1 MFCLFC
7 LFRLFACLPVLD
19 YQFVYSVLCNTY
31 RSDPGSMTGSHHFRP
46 TASGRLAEFPPS
58 PSPVL
63 LSCLSLAFR
72 CSAPTLPRLSPPLPL
87 GFLSFF
93 LSFYSNSPVLS
104 LSHSLFLLPF
114 YTLPRS
120 LSLTTT
126 SIIYSPPPYSPFT
139 SYPRSISYPFL
150 HDLIPP
156 PQCHLNPPIGTIPF

>member
-63 LSCLSLAFR
+63 LVCPLLFAAR
-72 CSAPTLPRLSPPLPL
+72 PLPCPGYL
-87 GFLSFF
+87 LLFHWASCLSFF

>member
-93 LSFYSNSPVLS
+93 LSFFLLELPCSISLS
-104 LSHSLFLLPF
+104 LSLSSSILYSPSFTLPYNNLHNLFPPSLLSFHILPSIYLLPIS
-114 YTLPRS
+114 TRS
-120 LSLTTT
+120 HPSSTM
-126 SIIYSPPPYSPFT
+126 SS
-139 SYPRSISYPFL
+139 
-150 HDLIPP
+150 
-156 PQCHLNPPIGTIPF
+156 